1 MGKRLSKIYTRTG
14 DSGETGLGDGS
25 RLAKNHHRVHAMG
38 SCDELNS
45 HIGMVIE
52 ETKQSDTAS
61 LEFLVPFLCRCQHR
75 IFDLG
80 GEISIPGFEIIN
92 DEHVTELEQVLDQ
105 MNESLP
111 PLDNFIMPG
120 GSHLIAAFHLARSVA
135 RRAERDLVS
144 LSQSDQINTAGLR
157 YLNRLSDLLFVAA
170 RFVAKETG
178 VPEVLWEKS

>member
-14 DSGETGLGDGS
+14 DGGETGLGDGS
-25 RLAKNHHRVHAMG
+25 RLAKNHSRVIAMG

-52 ETKQSDTAS
+52 EIRVNNTAS
-61 LEFLVPFLCRCQHR
+61 LQFLTTFLVRCQHR

-80 GEISIPGFEIIN
+80 GEISIPGFKIIN
-92 DEHVTELEQVLDQ
+92 DEHVVELEQLLDQ
-105 MNESLP
+105 MNEPLP
-111 PLDNFIMPG
+111 TLDNFIMPG
-120 GSHLIAAFHLARSVA
+120 GSRLIASIHLARSVA

-144 LSQSDQINTAGLR
+144 LSQTDEINPPGLR

-170 RFVAKETG
+170 RFVASETG
-178 VPEVLWEKS
+178 VAEILWEKG